1 VIKPFFARNFSM
13 QIERLAAF
21 ADGNKGGNPAGV
33 VIGDALPDAAVMQR
47 VASEVG
53 YSETVFAAPEGDGW
67 KVRYY
72 APKAEVAF
80 CGHATVA
87 LGAALGERYG
97 AATFDLTLAQGK
109 AMVTAARDGD
119 GWQATLS
126 SPPTWSRVM
135 PESLSAVLCE
145 YFDLKAADLDPRMGP
160 QLAHGGVLHAVLALR
175 DRGRLAD
182 MDYPFDDLRDVMLAM
197 GLTTISLIYFA
208 STDLIIARN
217 AFPVGGVVEDPAT
230 GAAAAAL
237 GGLLVDQGWPL
248 SGGRFMI
255 RQGEDMDVPCVL
267 NVQVTGRP
275 GDPVQVG
282 GQVRIVGL

>member
-1 VIKPFFARNFSM
+1 MQM

-21 ADGNKGGNPAGV
+21 ADGAKGGNPAGV
-33 VIGDALPDAAVMQR
+33 VISDVLPDAATMQR
-47 VASEVG
+47 VAKEVG
-53 YSETVFAAPEGDGW
+53 YSETAFAAPEGSGW
-67 KVRYY
+67 QVRYY
-72 APKAEVAF
+72 SPVAEVAF
-80 CGHATVA
+80 CGHATIA
-87 LGAALGERYG
+87 LGAALGQRHG
-97 AATFDLTLAQGK
+97 PGRFDLTLSQSAIN
-109 AMVTAARDGD
+109 VDAARDGD
-119 GWQATLS
+119 GWQARLT

-135 PESLSAVLCE
+135 PDSLSAVLCE
-145 YFDLKAADLDPRMGP
+145 YFELAAHDLDPRLGP
-160 QLAHGGVLHAVLALR
+160 QLAHGGVLHGVLALR

-182 MDYPFDDLRDVMLAM
+182 MDYPFDDLRDVMVAM
-197 GLTTISLIYFA
+197 GLTTISLIWFA
-208 STDLIIARN
+208 SPSLIIARN

-248 SGGRFMI
+248 TGGRFTI

-282 GQVRIVGL
+282 GRVRAL